1 MTDERRHEDRRRTDT
16 GVFLGWRAI
25 GLGAGL
31 LLVIILAQRALVP
44 APPPRRP
51 SRLSDQIVIERIQ
64 AVSKL
69 VSSETFIRDIVTYQN
84 TWMGSTKRSM
94 VIATGTVQAGV
105 VIDSTMRVHIDEDT
119 KTISLEIPHARI
131 LGVDVTHLQTYDERS
146 GLWNPFR
153 PSDRDTIFD
162 HVRAQLAH
170 TADDMGVVGH
180 ADSSAIE
187 LFRALL
193 TVPGYS
199 VNVRFQMPTPVAQ
212 PAE

>member
-1 MTDERRHEDRRRTDT
+1 MRTDT

-44 APPPRRP
+44 APPSRSAAP
-51 SRLSDQIVIERIQ
+51 RLSDQVVIERVQ

-69 VSSETFIRDIVTYQN
+69 VSSETYIRDIVTYQN
-84 TWMGSTKRSM
+84 TWLGSTKRSL
-94 VIATGTVQAGV
+94 VVATGTVLSGV
-105 VIDSTMRVHIDEDT
+105 VIDSTVHVAINEQT
-119 KTISLEIPHARI
+119 RTVSLEIPHARI
-131 LGVDVTHLQTYDERS
+131 LDVVVTRLQTYDERS

-153 PSDRDTIFD
+153 PSDRDTIFQ

-187 LFRALL
+187 LFRTLL
-193 TVPGYS
+193 TVPGYT
-199 VNVRFQMPTPVAQ
+199 VNVRFLMPVPVAQ
-212 PAE
+212 TPE

>member
-1 MTDERRHEDRRRTDT
+1 
-16 GVFLGWRAI
+16 
-25 GLGAGL
+25 
-31 LLVIILAQRALVP
+31 VIILAQRALVP
-44 APPPRRP
+44 APPSRRP
-51 SRLSDQIVIERIQ
+51 ARLSDQVVIERIQ

-84 TWMGSTKRSM
+84 TWLGSTKRSM
-94 VIATGTVQAGV
+94 VVATGTVQAGV
-105 VIDSTMRVHIDEDT
+105 VIDSTVHVAINEET
-119 KTISLEIPHARI
+119 KTIALDIPHARI
-131 LGVDVTHLQTYDERS
+131 LDVVVTHLQTYDERS

-153 PSDRDTIFD
+153 PSDRDTVFD

-170 TADDMGVVGH
+170 TADEMGVIGH
-180 ADSSAIE
+180 ADSSAVE

-199 VNVRFQMPTPVAQ
+199 VNVRFQMPTPVAR

>member
-1 MTDERRHEDRRRTDT
+1 M
-16 GVFLGWRAI
+16 
-25 GLGAGL
+25 GAAF
-31 LLVIILAQRALVP
+31 LLVIILAQRVLVP
-44 APPPRRP
+44 GPPASRAQPR
-51 SRLSDQIVIERIQ
+51 LTDQMVLERVQ

-84 TWMGSTKRSM
+84 TYFGSTKKSL
-94 VIATGTVQAGV
+94 VVVTGKVLAGV
-105 VIDSTMRVHIDEDT
+105 VIDSTVRVNVNDET
-119 KTISLEIPHARI
+119 KTISLQIPHARV
-131 LGVDVTHLQTYDERS
+131 LDVVVEHMQTYDERS

-153 PSDRDTIFD
+153 PSDRDSIFN

-180 ADSSAIE
+180 ADSSALA
-187 LFRALL
+187 LFQNLL

-199 VNVRFQMPTPVAQ
+199 VNVRFQMPVPVAQ

>member
-1 MTDERRHEDRRRTDT
+1 M
-16 GVFLGWRAI
+16 
-25 GLGAGL
+25 
-31 LLVIILAQRALVP
+31 VP
-44 APPPRRP
+44 APPPRP
-51 SRLSDQIVIERIQ
+51 SAPRLSDQVVIERVQ

-105 VIDSTMRVHIDEDT
+105 VIDSTVRVQINEQT
-119 KTISLEIPHARI
+119 KTIGLEIPHARI
-131 LGVDVTHLQTYDERS
+131 LDVVVTHLQTYDERS

-162 HVRAQLAH
+162 HVRQQLAH
-170 TADDMGVVGH
+170 TADEMGVIGH
-180 ADSSAIE
+180 ADSSAVE

-193 TVPGYS
+193 NVPGYS
-199 VNVRFQMPTPVAQ
+199 VNVRFQMPVPVAA

>member
-1 MTDERRHEDRRRTDT
+1 MRTDT

-44 APPPRRP
+44 APPSRP
-51 SRLSDQIVIERIQ
+51 SAPRLSDQVVIERVQ

-84 TWMGSTKRSM
+84 TWLGSTKRSL
-94 VIATGTVQAGV
+94 VVATGTVLAGV
-105 VIDSTMRVHIDEDT
+105 VVDSTMHVAINEET
-119 KTISLEIPHARI
+119 KTVSLEIPHARI
-131 LGVDVTHLQTYDERS
+131 LDVVVTRLQTYDERS

-153 PSDRDTIFD
+153 PSDRDTIFQ
-162 HVRAQLAH
+162 HVRAQLAR

-180 ADSSAIE
+180 ADSSAAE
-187 LFRALL
+187 LFRTLL
-193 TVPGYS
+193 TVPGYT
-199 VNVRFQMPTPVAQ
+199 VNVRFEMPAPVAQ